1 MQISESRKIKF
12 NGVKKTTAV
21 LMPELTIG
29 SGGLRTAVRNIS
41 GLCHTQK
48 VHFYIQDLGSGSQ
61 VETQRLILQELA
73 GSEFDFELSIG
84 WKSAQA
90 DNLIVTSGESAY
102 FSQCCDASTK
112 SYFVQDRESQFNP
125 ASSRFV
131 EIEHSYRLG
140 YRTITIGKYLSW
152 SLANEFGIAS
162 ESIPFGVDTSKY
174 KFSPRPRRQVVR
186 IAVLVQPEKPRRLT
200 ELIAS
205 ALSKVMSLNRNV
217 EIFAFGS
224 HFAPK
229 FSFPHV
235 WLGMLTDEQLS
246 LLYQSCSLG
255 VALSATNPSRVPF
268 EMRACG
274 IPVIDLFGPNTIF
287 DYDDSSVFLVYPS
300 SASLA
305 SGILQLLEDDEK
317 MSPSPAKV
325 IDLSEERSAF
335 VNAAL
340 RQGNVEKLRLS
351 AIRRISKFDLKPAKV
366 DENAA
371 SNLIKSVERQLRL
384 SNVV

>member
-1 MQISESRKIKF
+1 MQSNESGKRRT
-12 NGVKKTTAV
+12 NRVKKSTAV
-21 LMPELTIG
+21 LIPELAIG

-41 GLCHTQK
+41 GLCNTQR
-48 VHFYIQDLGSGSQ
+48 VHFYIQDLGSGAK
-61 VETQRLILQELA
+61 VETQRLILQEFA
-73 GSEFDFELSIG
+73 GGDFDFDLSIG
-84 WKSAQA
+84 WKSVQA

-112 SYFVQDRESQFNP
+112 SYFIQDRESQFNP

-152 SLANEFGIAS
+152 SLANEFGIVS
-162 ESIPFGVDTSKY
+162 ESIPFGVDTSTY

-200 ELIAS
+200 ELIES
-205 ALSKVMSLNRNV
+205 ALSKVMSMNRNV
-217 EIFAFGS
+217 EIFVFGS
-224 HFAPK
+224 HIAPR

-235 WLGMLTDEQLS
+235 FLGMLKDEQLS

-274 IPVIDLFGPNTIF
+274 IPVIELYGLNTIF

-305 SGILQLLEDDEK
+305 SGILQLLEDEEK

-325 IDLSEERSAF
+325 IDLAEERFAF
-335 VNAAL
+335 VNAAI
-340 RQGNVEKLRLS
+340 RQENVEKLGLS
-351 AIRRISKFDLKPAKV
+351 ALRRISKFDLKPAKV
-366 DENAA
+366 DEKAA
-371 SNLIKSVERQLRL
+371 ANLITSVERQLRL
-384 SNVV
+384 SNVD